1 MTVGLS
7 DEPGGWA
14 GIWVRLLRKFWP
26 VSLLNLVF
34 GLGGGPGGWDWGWPA
49 ATLLAWAW
57 ALGTGD
63 WVAEYWPGFLFE
75 LGFRLGVPDL
85 GVHNKDPTT

>member
-1 MTVGLS
+1 MSREL
-7 DEPGGWA
+7 GWDLGPTASKVLA
-14 GIWVRLLRKFWP
+14 GFLVELGFGAGWP
-26 VSLLNLVF
+26 W
-34 GLGGGPGGWDWGWPA
+34 GLGLGVAGGYTTGLGR
-49 ATLLAWAW
+49 AWAW
-57 ALGTGD
+57 AGD